1 MIKTPGCLSI
11 TFAEITPP
19 PTSQQRDLPFMFSCQ
34 EDPPLPV
41 ETQMPNPQLPSSRYI
56 QSTGEQHRP
65 CHVNLKES
73 LPGATRKHFVSGEG
87 ASQGEMLSSSSR
99 YSCTCPEPEAS
110 VRSSH
115 QDGDTAS
122 VLSKAE
128 QRETKHKNAEFMRTL
143 WSCWIN
149 HPEITL
155 PPDFLCDITDTLIVW
170 VSA

>member
-143 WSCWIN
+143 WSC
-149 HPEITL
+149 
-155 PPDFLCDITDTLIVW
+155 
-170 VSA
+170 